1 MSNVERTT
9 SWQQI
14 QLGVKDAERLI
25 VRKEYNLV
33 MDKARQVL

>member
-14 QLGVKDAERLI
+14 QQGVKEACDGQSQTGSGI
-25 VRKEYNLV
+25 YGK
-33 MDKARQVL
+33 MHG